1 MIVAIPRRN
10 QSIGDD
16 IEDSLQTPTS
26 LVSSTTPASTPSSLN
41 DSLLTPSWASSV
53 GNSPPVTPAASGS
66 SFDWGS
72 IIKPFTQGLASGIF
86 GSRTPAPR
94 PVPMAS
100 TSSGSTALVVGGV
113 ALAGILAVVLL
124 RRQSA

>member
-26 LVSSTTPASTPSSLN
+26 SLIAPSTSAGSDSLMTPA
-41 DSLLTPSWASSV
+41 WASSA
-53 GNSPPVTPAASGS
+53 SSAPPVTPAQSGS

-86 GSRTPAPR
+86 GSKTPAPR

-100 TSSGSTALVVGGV
+100 SSSGSTALVVGGV
-113 ALAGILAVVLL
+113 ALAGVLAVVLL
-124 RRQSA
+124 RRSSAA